1 MFSVFYPE
9 NISFFFVFVGKYIF
23 FLFTAM
29 EIEGKKIGTERKKN
43 RTKEISKERN
53 KLTNLRIKEE
63 KRNQDRKKGKTS

>member
-1 MFSVFYPE
+1 
-9 NISFFFVFVGKYIF
+9 
-23 FLFTAM
+23 M
-29 EIEGKKIGTERKKN
+29 EIEGKKIGTKRKKN